1 MAQEAQP
8 TFTYPSTPAG
18 FPPISPI
25 SPLSAPPGGGPVLCQ
40 QPPSQDLPDSGSGQ
54 LTHIDGV
61 TSLRWPQTVGY
72 YEPIPKPKQN
82 RRVACTCPNCTSRA
96 NTKASNGDGSPKKK
110 QHVCHYPNCAKV
122 YGKTPHLRVHLR
134 CHTGERPFVCHWLFC
149 AKRFTRS
156 DELKRHLQMHMKD
169 KRFACPECSKRF
181 MRSDRL
187 SKHIKT
193 HQKTRDKEQEHS
205 VGCTSSSSSAKDS
218 PLPPDAEQAELST
231 SDPDST
237 HSPILPDTTEGEEEE
252 EEGCL
257 LLPPHPS
264 SCPEVTSP
272 SISGLSLFTAMQ
284 QQ

>member
-1 MAQEAQP
+1 
-8 TFTYPSTPAG
+8 
-18 FPPISPI
+18 
-25 SPLSAPPGGGPVLCQ
+25 
-40 QPPSQDLPDSGSGQ
+40 
-54 LTHIDGV
+54 
-61 TSLRWPQTVGY
+61 
-72 YEPIPKPKQN
+72 
-82 RRVACTCPNCTSRA
+82 
-96 NTKASNGDGSPKKK
+96 
-110 QHVCHYPNCAKV
+110 
-122 YGKTPHLRVHLR
+122 
-134 CHTGERPFVCHWLFC
+134 
-149 AKRFTRS
+149 
-156 DELKRHLQMHMKD
+156 MHMKD